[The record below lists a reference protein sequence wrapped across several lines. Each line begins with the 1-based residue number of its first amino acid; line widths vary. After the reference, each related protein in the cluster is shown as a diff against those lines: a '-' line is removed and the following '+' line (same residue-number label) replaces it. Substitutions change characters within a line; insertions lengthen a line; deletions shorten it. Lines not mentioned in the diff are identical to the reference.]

1 MSNKYR
7 LQASQQASFARGLP
21 WWGEGFPETPH
32 PLPAVRGVNMNPL
45 GAMMDAKTVKSQTLS
60 VLTRLNDRDTQRRAN
75 EDLEEIID
83 YLQEDT
89 LSVFLVCAHSLSAP
103 IVYSVHH
110 LSLLTCVC
118 RIVMCHGVW

>member
-1 MSNKYR
+1 MSSVICK
-7 LQASQQASFARGLP
+7 Q
-21 WWGEGFPETPH
+21 H
-32 PLPAVRGVNMNPL
+32 PVDIEPIFCLRILEENYISANYNLRKNNTIALKVDFIEQDL
-45 GAMMDAKTVKSQTLS
+45 F
-60 VLTRLNDRDTQRRAN
+60 DTY
-75 EDLEEIID
+75 LEEIID

-110 LSLLTCVC
+110 LSVLTCVC